1 MNQISQSSDN
11 VKRKA
16 EFNQRCLETAEKAHA
31 GALIYI
37 KHWLV
42 YRKVKPHQRTR
53 FNAQASVHITC
64 RWSSMTPAQD
74 EEVRAFEWSRPLT
87 GYTLYTVRANRPN
100 MHFPLAYME
109 RKGLRGHTENF
120 TV

>member
-11 VKRKA
+11 VMRKA
-16 EFNQRCLETAEKAHA
+16 ELHRRCLETAEKAHA

-53 FNAQASVHITC
+53 FNAQASAHHLPV
-64 RWSSMTPAQD
+64 
-74 EEVRAFEWSRPLT
+74 V
-87 GYTLYTVRANRPN
+87 
-100 MHFPLAYME
+100 E
-109 RKGLRGHTENF
+109 RDACAR
-120 TV
+120 